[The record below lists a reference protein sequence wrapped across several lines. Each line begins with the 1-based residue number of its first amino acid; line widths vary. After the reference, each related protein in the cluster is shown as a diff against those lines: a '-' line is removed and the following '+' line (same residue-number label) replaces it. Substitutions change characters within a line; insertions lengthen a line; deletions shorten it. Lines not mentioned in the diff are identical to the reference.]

1 MAIRLRTVARRA
13 WLIGLASLA
22 GLVLI
27 LALGLAFLLGT
38 ETGRL
43 TLLAQAERWL
53 PVFVGQTLRIE
64 NPHWA
69 TLDVLSFDRLTY
81 QAGDNGPSVDVVAGN
96 LQWQPQ
102 YSWQRRVW
110 IDALTAD
117 RVRVEVP
124 GGAAAEPEPDAA
136 APADPLG
143 QLQAVW
149 NRIPPIQLAQL
160 SIADFELNLPGRA
173 PLRTAI
179 DADAEVN
186 WGSWPAR
193 LSLALTEGDDQTVS
207 ASVTV
212 DAVDSLSVRGDL
224 NAAADGSWANW
235 IDWPLDEPLIG
246 EWDLRLSQV
255 ESQWRA
261 DIETLA
267 LPWREHRLG
276 ITGQVSYSP
285 ADSRLY
291 LSPLNADID
300 GQRARLSGYVGPRRA
315 DLGIEADALPLAL
328 LNDLIPVSDLT
339 GTVSVAGQLT
349 GGWQQPQFDGSAQL
363 EGRLRGDPL
372 SVQTE
377 SRATATGVRI
387 DSAEISWGEARVE
400 ADGQVQWAS
409 RELDLTLTWDALDQ
423 SRWQPWVP
431 AWPEVLTLKT
441 GGEGR
446 LTGTFDDPQ
455 FRGRIDTAG
464 SYQQEP
470 FELSTDLSA
479 NREQLELNGTRLA
492 TEAGD
497 INAQG
502 RLQLDTLALDATTE
516 LLDIRSSW
524 LPLAGV
530 ELPVEQDWGVSGQ
543 LQWSG
548 TVSDPVAS
556 GDLNLEGRWQNQ
568 TLAAALQIERFDL
581 TRVQLGQSRIQLADT
596 ETELAG
602 EINWQERSLDL
613 NARVGA
619 LRLATLRPFLP
630 AMPDL
635 LADLTG
641 NTTGEVQVSGAWL
654 EPAVTADLVF
664 DGRWLDQPVRAEADI
679 SAQNRER
686 WQIRQA
692 SLNWSELGVS
702 FSGEV
707 QPFARSI
714 DGDYAINDLT
724 LNDVRRLP
732 FALPDTLA
740 SLTGRAG
747 AQGRIEGDLTAPR
760 VTADLN
766 FDGEFEA
773 TALTLSASVTELTPA
788 QLTLG
793 SLALQSGDSELTA
806 SGVID
811 LSPLTLNIDTE
822 LTNLGWDQITPWLPE
837 SDSLALESLSGESS
851 ARVSV
856 QGSWPSLAIEGQV
869 QSRGRYLGDDY
880 DLDWQGSGT
889 LGDRLMHQAEVTW
902 GTAMLQLD
910 LENQGDQIEGDARL
924 SRVSLQRLRALG
936 LPLNDELNGEINGQA
951 SIAGVM
957 TDPEVDIELNAGGEW
972 AGFVV
977 NGRGNDRWKLNLV
990 AAGRMDDWQITSAY
1004 ADLGPGGDVR
1014 VSGKGTRRSVDLQ
1027 AELSVPETERW
1038 LGSNSTWAG
1047 SLEGVLQVSGT
1058 PDEPAVSAELEWASN
1073 QWPLDVQVDV
1083 STDSGRHH
1091 LQARVRESQT
1101 QRLLLDLSTE
1111 QTALADWAGP
1121 LYRRPFTA
1129 EARMALNATV
1139 LEPLLRNRPDQDFTG
1154 NVDGQLSV
1162 SGTLVRPEWAGS
1174 IQLSDGRYENAA
1186 SGAVLADMSAELKAS
1201 NRTLQFTM
1209 NANDTNGGD
1218 VTLGGDVNWPE
1229 NRDVWWMP
1237 ELDLEFDANNARL
1250 VRRADVDATIDG
1262 AITVTGPWRDLR
1274 IEGLLDVS
1282 PLIIQLNSLLQSGAP
1297 TLNVIRSAEQEAAE
1311 EEARQ
1316 RSAFAPDG
1324 QWEVR
1329 LRAQRRAQI
1338 YGQGL
1343 AAELSGELDI
1353 TDDLANPQIG
1363 GRFQVIRGT
1372 YTAFGKNFEIER
1384 GNIQVQGSQLL
1395 LDILAVYEGPDITVN
1410 LNIQG
1415 TQNQLSLNLT
1425 STPSLSNDELLAR
1438 LLFGRSI
1445 AEMSALQAVQLAA
1458 ALNSLRNPG
1467 SGLDVFGT
1475 TRDLLGLDALT
1486 LDSGTNEEGE
1496 SGVNVQAGKYLSDR
1510 IYLEVESGVGA
1521 EQGLEGSLQFQ
1532 LTPRINAEL
1541 YTRGQFGAGGVE
1553 LNWKND
1559 Y

>member
-13 WLIGLASLA
+13 WLTALALIL

-27 LALGLAFLLGT
+27 LSVALAILLGT
-38 ETGRL
+38 EPGRL
-43 TLLAQAERWL
+43 TLLSQAERWL
-53 PVFVGQTLRIE
+53 PVFTGQSLSIE
-64 NPHWA
+64 NPSWS
-69 TLDVLSFDRLTY
+69 TLSELSFEQLTY
-81 QAGDNGPSVDVVAGN
+81 QAGDDGLSVVVDAGT

-110 IDALTAD
+110 IDALTAE
-117 RVRVEVP
+117 RMQVEVP
-124 GGAAAEPEPDAA
+124 AGTEPEP
-136 APADPLG
+136 APETAPSTDPLG

-160 SIADFELNLPGRA
+160 SVAEFELSLPDR
-173 PLRTAI
+173 PVLSTRI
-179 DADAEVN
+179 EADAEIN

-193 LSLALTEGDDQTVS
+193 LSLALTEGDDQAVS

-212 DAVDSLSVRGDL
+212 DAVDSLSIRGDL
-224 NAAADGSWANW
+224 NAAAEGSWANW
-235 IDWPLDEPLIG
+235 IDWPLDEPLAG
-246 EWDLRLSQV
+246 NWDLRLSQV

-261 DIETLA
+261 DIEQLE

-285 ADSRLY
+285 AETRLY

-300 GQRARLSGYVGPRRA
+300 GQTARLSGYVGPRQA
-315 DLGIEADALPLAL
+315 DLDIDADALPLAL
-328 LNDLIPVSDLT
+328 LNDLIPVSDIT
-339 GTVSVAGQLT
+339 GAVSVAGRFS
-349 GGWQQPQFDGSAQL
+349 GGWQQPQFDGNAQL
-363 EGRLRGDPL
+363 DGTLRGDPL
-372 SVQTE
+372 DIRVQSQASASGVELE
-377 SRATATGVRI
+377 SARVN
-387 DSAEISWGEARVE
+387 WGDARVE
-400 ADGQVQWAS
+400 ATGNVQWDA
-409 RELDLTLTWDALDQ
+409 RELDLALTWENLDQ

-431 AWPEVLTLKT
+431 AWPEALTLNT
-441 GGEGR
+441 GGQGD
-446 LTGTFDDPQ
+446 LTGTFDSPQ
-455 FRGRIDTAG
+455 FSGRIETVG
-464 SYQQEP
+464 EYQQAA
-470 FELSTDLSA
+470 FELSTDLTGT
-479 NREQLELNGTRLA
+479 REWLELSATTLA

-497 INAQG
+497 IEASA
-502 RLQLDTLALDATTE
+502 RLELDTLALEATTE
-516 LLDIRSSW
+516 LFDVRSSW
-524 LPLAGV
+524 LAVAGV

-548 TVSDPVAS
+548 TVTEPVAT
-556 GDLNLEGRWQNQ
+556 GNLNIAGQWQNQ
-568 TLAAALQIERFDL
+568 ALNAALQIDRFDL
-581 TRVQLGQSRIQLADT
+581 TRVQLGQSQLQLADT
-596 ETELAG
+596 ETELSG
-602 EINWQERSLDL
+602 VVNWQQQEVDL
-613 NARVGA
+613 SARVGA
-619 LRLATLRPFLP
+619 LRLATIRPFLP
-630 AMPDL
+630 ALPEVL
-635 LADLTG
+635 SDLTG
-641 NTTGEVQVSGAWL
+641 NTTGDVQVSGPWL
-654 EPAVTADLVF
+654 EPAVDADLVF
-664 DGRWLDQPVRAEADI
+664 EGRWLEQPVRVAAEV
-679 SAQNRER
+679 SAENRER
-686 WQIRQA
+686 WRIAQA
-692 SLNWSELGVS
+692 SLDWSELSAS
-702 FSGEV
+702 FNGEV
-707 QPFARSI
+707 QPFVRQI
-714 DGDYAINDLT
+714 EGDYAISDLT
-724 LNDVRRLP
+724 LADLRRLP
-732 FALPDTLA
+732 LALPESLA

-747 AQGRIEGDLTAPR
+747 AQGTIEGDLTSPR
-760 VTADLN
+760 VTSELN

-773 TALTLSASVTELTPA
+773 TPLTLTASVTELTTE
-788 QLTLG
+788 QLTLD
-793 SLALQSGDSELTA
+793 SLALQSGDSRLTA
-806 SGVID
+806 SGVVKLAPLSFD
-811 LSPLTLNIDTE
+811 LDTE
-822 LTNLGWDQITPWLPE
+822 LTNLSWSQVTPWLPDIE
-837 SDSLALESLSGESS
+837 NLALDTLSGQSS
-851 ARVSV
+851 ARVSIE
-856 QGSWPSLAIEGQV
+856 GSWPSLAVEGQI
-869 QSRGRYLGDDY
+869 QSVGQYLGDDY

-902 GTAMLQLD
+902 GSALLELD
-910 LENQGDQIEGDARL
+910 LENQGDQIDGDVRL

-936 LPLNDELNGEINGQA
+936 LPLHDELNGEINGQA
-951 SIAGVM
+951 SIAGAL

-972 AGFVV
+972 GGFMVSS
-977 NGRGNDRWKLNLV
+977 RGSDRWSLTLV
-990 AAGRMDDWQITSAY
+990 AAGRMDNWQITEAH
-1004 ADLGPGGDVR
+1004 ADLGPGGEVR
-1014 VSGKGTRRSVDLQ
+1014 VAGEGTRRSVDLT
-1027 AELSVPETERW
+1027 AEVTVPETERW
-1038 LGSNSTWAG
+1038 LGNNSTWAG
-1047 SLEGVLQVSGT
+1047 GLEGVLQVSGT
-1058 PDEPAVSAELEWASN
+1058 PEEPAVSAELEWASSR
-1073 QWPLDVQVDV
+1073 WPLQLQVDV

-1091 LQARVRESQT
+1091 LQARVRESQA

-1121 LYRRPFTA
+1121 LFQRPFTA
-1129 EARMALNATV
+1129 EAELALNATV
-1139 LEPLLRNRPDQDFTG
+1139 LEPLLRNQPDQDFIG
-1154 NVDGQLSV
+1154 NIDGQLSV
-1162 SGTLVRPEWAGS
+1162 SGTLERPEWQGQ

-1186 SGAVLADMSAELKAS
+1186 IGAVLADMRAELTAS
-1201 NRTLQFTM
+1201 NRQLQFNL

-1218 VTLGGDVNWPE
+1218 ITLGGDVIWPE
-1229 NRDVWWMP
+1229 DREVWWMP
-1237 ELDLEFDANNARL
+1237 ELDLEFDADNARL

-1297 TLNVIRSAEQEAAE
+1297 TLNVVRETE
-1311 EEARQ
+1311 EETTEDETQQ

-1329 LRAQRRAQI
+1329 LRAERRAQI

-1353 TDDLANPQIG
+1353 TDELANPQVG

-1415 TQNQLSLNLT
+1415 TQSQLSLNLT

-1521 EQGLEGSLQFQ
+1521 ERGLEGSLQFQ